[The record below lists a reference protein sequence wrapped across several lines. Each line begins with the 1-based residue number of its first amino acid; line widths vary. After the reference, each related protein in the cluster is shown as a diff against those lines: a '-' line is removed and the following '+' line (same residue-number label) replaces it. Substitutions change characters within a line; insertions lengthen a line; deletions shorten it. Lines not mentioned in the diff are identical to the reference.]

1 MKYLGA
7 EEILEQ
13 IKKTTIM
20 EIFTKY
26 LELKSAIILV
36 GS

>member
-26 LELKSAIILV
+26 LELKYQLSF
-36 GS
+36 